1 MSHSLPRQL
10 GRSRGIQG
18 LDTQQRKPLNDQ
30 ESQGGLLLLVSL
42 NALLFQGRYSILVR
56 KQVRHVYPTIVPL
69 QLDQVDLI
77 SLDPL
82 KSFMRS
88 GSG

>member
-1 MSHSLPRQL
+1 MSHSLPWQL
-10 GRSRGIQG
+10 GRRGGVQG
-18 LDTQQRKPLNDQ
+18 LDTQLGKLVNAQ
-30 ESQGGLLLLVSL
+30 ESRGGLLLLVSL
-42 NALLFQGRYSILVR
+42 NALPFQGCYPILVR

-77 SLDPL
+77 SLNPL

-88 GSG
+88 RSG

>member
-10 GRSRGIQG
+10 GRRGGVQG
-18 LDTQQRKPLNDQ
+18 LDTQLRKPLNAQ
-30 ESQGGLLLLVSL
+30 ESRGGLLLLVSL
-42 NALLFQGRYSILVR
+42 NAFPFQGRYPILVH

-77 SLDPL
+77 SLNPL

-88 GSG
+88 RSG